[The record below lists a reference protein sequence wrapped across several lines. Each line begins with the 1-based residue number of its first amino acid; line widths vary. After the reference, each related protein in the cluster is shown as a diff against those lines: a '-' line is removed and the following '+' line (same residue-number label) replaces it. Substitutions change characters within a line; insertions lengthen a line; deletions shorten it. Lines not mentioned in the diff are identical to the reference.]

1 MTPAEAFPH
10 VSLLGMDF
18 AACTRS
24 QLLDHIFAELA
35 EGRGGWLIT
44 ANLDF
49 LRRWAKDPQ
58 MRALYALADLRVAD
72 GMPLV
77 WAARLQ
83 GDPCPERV
91 AGATM
96 VEDLA
101 ARAAAEGRTM
111 ALLGGSGGAAARAAE
126 VWTVRYPGLRVLD
139 TIEPWVDAEPTPD
152 QVEPLRA
159 WVREHQPEL
168 LLVGLGS
175 PKQERL
181 IRELRSSVPT
191 AWMIGVGVSFSFAS
205 GQIRRA
211 PAWMQETGLEWV
223 SRLVSEPKRLARR
236 YLWED
241 LPFAGELFARSAWLR
256 LRRRIG

>member
-1 MTPAEAFPH
+1 MTPSEAFPH
-10 VSLLGMDF
+10 VRLLGMDF
-18 AACTRS
+18 AACTQA
-24 QLLDHIFAELA
+24 QLLDYLFAELG

-49 LRRWAKDPQ
+49 LRRWAKDHQ
-58 MRALYALADLRVAD
+58 MRALYSEADLRVAD

-83 GDPCPERV
+83 GDACPERV
-91 AGATM
+91 AGASM
-96 VEDLA
+96 VEGLA
-101 ARAAAEGRTM
+101 ARAATEGRTV
-111 ALLGGSGGAAARAAE
+111 ALLGGSGGAAARTAE
-126 VWTVRYPGLRVLD
+126 IWTVRYPGLRVLD
-139 TIEPWVDAEPTPD
+139 TIEPWVDADPTPE
-152 QVEPLRA
+152 QTEPLRD
-159 WVREHQPEL
+159 WLRTHQPDL

-181 IRELRSSVPT
+181 IQLLRDTAPS
-191 AWMIGVGVSFSFAS
+191 AWMVGVGVSFSFVA

-211 PAWMQETGLEWV
+211 PPWMQDAGLEWV
-223 SRLVSEPKRLARR
+223 SRLWSEPKRLARR